1 MLPASLYTEREL
13 VEKVAGGNE
22 AAYKELFTRYWDQ
35 IYSTALMFTKS
46 PEMSEDMAQEVFA
59 RIWVKR
65 EQLKEVIRF
74 DAFLF
79 ITARNL
85 IFDQLRQKVFTYEY
99 GLYLTEYF
107 KDPALSPCDSIEL
120 KEMEKIIRQGIDLLT
135 PQQQTAFCLSRF
147 QGLKHEEIA
156 MQMGISKESVK
167 SHIVRAISRLRKY
180 LNDHADPIVVWV
192 WIMIMK

>member
-1 MLPASLYTEREL
+1 MLPTSLYTESEL
-13 VEKVAGGNE
+13 VQKVAGGDE

-35 IYSTALMFTKS
+35 IYSTAFMFTKS

-65 EQLKEVIRF
+65 EKLKDVIRF

-99 GLYLTEYF
+99 GQYLTEYF
-107 KDPALSPCDSIEL
+107 KDPSLSPVDNIEL
-120 KEMEKIIRQGIDLLT
+120 KEMEKIIREGISSL
-135 PQQQTAFCLSRF
+135 PRQQQTAFCLSRF

-156 MQMGISKESVK
+156 VKMGISRESVK
-167 SHIVRAISRLRKY
+167 SHIVRAIASLRKH
-180 LNDHADPIVVWV
+180 LGQHAAPVLVF
-192 WIMIMK
+192 IMLQL

>member
-1 MLPASLYTEREL
+1 MLPTSLHNEKEL
-13 VEKVAGGNE
+13 VQKVAGGNE
-22 AAYKELFTRYWDQ
+22 AAYKELFTHYWDQ

-65 EQLKEVIRF
+65 EKLKDVVQF

-85 IFDQLRQKVFTYEY
+85 IFDHLRQKVFTYEY

-107 KDPALSPCDSIEL
+107 KDPALSPYDSMEL
-120 KEMEKIIRQGIDLLT
+120 KEMEKIILQGINLLP

-147 QGLKHEEIA
+147 KGLKHEEIA
-156 MQMGISKESVK
+156 LQMGISRESVK
-167 SHIVRAISRLRKY
+167 SHIVRAISSLRKH
-180 LNDHADPIVVWV
+180 LGERAEPLTLFV
-192 WIMIMK
+192 WIMLMK

>member
-1 MLPASLYTEREL
+1 MPTSLHTEHEL
-13 VEKVAGGNE
+13 VQKVAVGNE

-65 EQLKEVIRF
+65 EKLKEVVRF
-74 DAFLF
+74 DDYLF

-85 IFDQLRQKVFTYEY
+85 IFDQLRRKVFTYEH
-99 GLYLTEYF
+99 GVYLTEYF
-107 KDPALSPCDSIEL
+107 KDADLTPADNVEL
-120 KEMEKIIRQGIDLLT
+120 KEMEKIIQQGISSLP
-135 PQQQTAFCLSRF
+135 PQQRTAFCLSRF

-156 MQMGISKESVK
+156 AQMGISRESVK
-167 SHIVRAISRLRKY
+167 SHIVRAIATLRKH
-180 LNDHADPIVVWV
+180 LGDHAEPMTLFV
-192 WIMIMK
+192 WILLTL